1 MADTLGQVSYG
12 STRNPFNYDKVEQI
26 SRDTTTAWI
35 TTTEIDNQLNLFGD
49 TSQNT
54 YLAGLEVA
62 VRMTIEDYLGMSIFA
77 QSYRVFYGIDSLYAT
92 PVCLDLPEV
101 SQGSTLTNGVTIDSV
116 KYYDGNTPSVLQ
128 TLTSGNYYYDVTGN
142 KVILPNG
149 TPSNISQ
156 NRTSPII
163 VEYTLSANALASY
176 PVIKQAGLLMLTH
189 LYNNRSETVSGGLQR
204 IPYGV
209 DALLRPY
216 KPLVM

>member
-1 MADTLGQVSYG
+1 MADTLGQVAYG
-12 STRNPFNYDKVEQI
+12 STRNPFNYDKFEQI
-26 SRDTTTAWI
+26 ARDTSTAWL
-35 TTTEIDNQLNLFGD
+35 TLAEIDNQLNLFGD

-54 YLAGLEVA
+54 YLAGLEIA
-62 VRMTIEDYLGMSIFA
+62 VRMAIEDYLGMSIFA
-77 QSYRVFYGIDSLYAT
+77 QSYRVYYGIGSLYAS

-101 SQGSTLTNGVTIDSV
+101 SQGSTLTNGVTITSV
-116 KYYDGNTPSVLQ
+116 RYYDGNTPSVLQ
-128 TLTSGNYYYDVTGN
+128 TLLSSEYYYDVTGN

-163 VEYTLSANALASY
+163 VEYTLSANVIASY
-176 PVIKQAGLLMLTH
+176 PVIKQAGLLLLTH
-189 LYNNRSETVSGGLQR
+189 LYNNRSDTTVASLQK

-209 DALLRPY
+209 DTLLRPY

>member
-1 MADTLGQVSYG
+1 MADTLGQVAYA
-12 STRNPFNYDKVEQI
+12 STRNPFNYDKFEQI
-26 SRDTTTAWI
+26 ARDTTTAWL

-128 TLTSGNYYYDVTGN
+128 TLTSDNYYYDVTGN

-163 VEYTLSANALASY
+163 VEYTLAANALASY

>member
-1 MADTLGQVSYG
+1 MADTLGQVAYG
-12 STRNPFNYDKVEQI
+12 STRNPFNYDKFEQI
-26 SRDTTTAWI
+26 ARDTTTAWL
-35 TTTEIDNQLNLFGD
+35 TLTEINNQLNLFGD

-77 QSYRVFYGIDSLYAT
+77 QSYRVYYATDSLYST

-101 SQGSTLTNGVTIDSV
+101 SQGSTLTNGVTISSV
-116 KYYDGNTPSVLQ
+116 KYYDGNSPSVLQ
-128 TLTSGNYYYDVTGN
+128 TLANTEYYYDVTGN

-163 VEYTLSANALASY
+163 VEYALAANALASY

-209 DALLRPY
+209 DTLLRPY